1 MTEQKPMMTRRGFL
15 VRASATASAA
25 LTMGYAMMPESAIA
39 ESHAGA
45 MISPNM
51 FFDIHADGRVVI
63 HIAKAEMGQ
72 HVGTAL
78 AQTVVEE
85 LECGWDN
92 VDITYVGFDPRH
104 GLHITGGSWS
114 VNWTFD
120 ALSRAGA
127 AGRIALIEMAAA
139 YLGGAPED
147 YTAKDGVITGNA
159 KQITYGELAALG
171 MKPRAFSEDDMKALK
186 LKGNDARRVVG
197 QSIPALDIPAKV
209 DGTAIYGIDQ
219 SIDGMVYA
227 TPAVPPVRYGAKV
240 TSVDDSAAKAVP
252 GYLEHVVVE
261 DPLGTQTGWVMAIAT
276 GYWAAKKAA
285 EALKIEYDLGPNAGV
300 SLADVHA
307 ENLRLIETEEDTRLI
322 LNDGDVAAGMAEA
335 QSTMTADYTTGVNI
349 HAPLEP
355 MNALVEIK
363 DGTYHIHA
371 GNQFQTL
378 LMGLVG
384 ALGVEPEKIVFR
396 QALLGGGFG
405 RRLDCDYV
413 VMACHTAKAVGKPVK
428 LIYSREADT
437 LMDFTRPTAT
447 VRMVAG
453 LKGDQITAWK
463 NSSASAWASARQAP
477 AFMGPDL
484 SGDKEKTFD
493 GFAINGADHWYTMAN
508 QQALLSLNQVAQNAM
523 PPGHLRAVG
532 PGWQFWAVE
541 SFLDEVA
548 AQIGEDPLAL
558 RLRLLDG
565 AGKNAGSGVTAGGA
579 KRLAAVLKDVADRAG
594 YGTEQ
599 PENTAIGIA
608 CVSSQER
615 PSASWTACAANVT
628 VDPQT
633 GEVTV
638 NKLTLGIDVGLA
650 VNPDGVKA
658 QLEGSALWGLS
669 MALYEDIGFE
679 NGAIQADNFDGI
691 TPLRLFDTPELD
703 AKVIDVGGYPTGC
716 GEPGTTVVAP
726 AIGNAIAKAVGA
738 RVRSLPITADKVK
751 AAMQG

>member
-1 MTEQKPMMTRRGFL
+1 MSEQKNMMTRRGFL
-15 VRASATASAA
+15 VRTSAVSATA
-25 LTMGYAMMPESAIA
+25 LTMGYALMPEAA
-39 ESHAGA
+39 LAAAHAGA

-51 FFDIHADGRVVI
+51 HFDIHADGRVVV

-78 AQTVVEE
+78 AQSVAEE

-92 VDITYVGFDPRH
+92 IDIAYVGFDPRQ

-120 ALSRAGA
+120 AMSRAGA
-127 AGRIALIEMAAA
+127 AGRIALIELAAA
-139 YLGGAPED
+139 ELGGAPAD
-147 YTAKDGVITGNA
+147 YTAKDGVISGGA
-159 KQITYGELAALG
+159 KSITYGELAKLG
-171 MKPRAFSEDDMKALK
+171 AEPRAFTEDEMKAITLK
-186 LKGNDARRVVG
+186 ANGERSIVG
-197 QSIPALDIPAKV
+197 QSVPALDIPAKV
-209 DGTAIYGIDQ
+209 NGTAMYGIDKTVE
-219 SIDGMVYA
+219 GMVYA

-240 TSVDDSAAKAVP
+240 TSVDDSAAKDIP
-252 GYLEHVVVE
+252 GYLEHVVIE
-261 DPLGTQTGWVMAIAT
+261 DPLGTQTGWVMAIGT
-276 GYWAAKKAA
+276 GYWAAKQAA
-285 EALKIEYDLGPNAGV
+285 EALKIDYDLGPNAGV
-300 SLADVHA
+300 SLADIHA
-307 ENLRLIETEEDTRLI
+307 ENLRLIETGEDTRLVV
-322 LNDGDVAAGMAEA
+322 NDGDIDAGMAEA
-335 QSTMTADYTTGVNI
+335 ATTLTADYTTGVNI

-378 LMGLVG
+378 VMGLVG
-384 ALGVEPEKIVFR
+384 ALGVPPEKIVFR

-413 VMACHTAKAVGKPVK
+413 VMACHTAAAVGKPVK
-428 LIYSREADT
+428 MIYSREADT
-437 LMDFTRPTAT
+437 LMDFTRPAAT
-447 VRMVAG
+447 VRMTAG
-453 LKGDQITAWK
+453 VKDTLITGWK

-484 SGDKEKTFD
+484 SGNEEKKYD

-508 QQALLSLNQVAQNAM
+508 QQVLLSQNQIAQNAL

-548 AQIGEDPLAL
+548 AEMGEDPLAL

-565 AGKNAGSGVTAGGA
+565 AGKNAGEGITTGGA
-579 KRLAAVLKDVADRAG
+579 KRLAAVLQDVADRAG
-594 YGTEQ
+594 YGSEQ

-615 PSASWTACAANVT
+615 PSASWTACAANVS
-628 VDPQT
+628 VDPDS
-633 GEVTV
+633 GEVTI

-658 QLEGSALWGLS
+658 QLVGSALWGLS
-669 MALYEDIGFE
+669 IATLEDIDFAD
-679 NGAIQADNFDGI
+679 GAIQASNYDGI
-691 TPLRLFDTPELD
+691 TPTRMWDMPEID
-703 AKVIDVGGYPTGC
+703 AKVMDVGGYPTGC
-716 GEPGTTVVAP
+716 GEPGTTVIAP
-726 AIGNAIAKAVGA
+726 AIANAIAKAVGA

-751 AAMQG
+751 AAMKA

>member
-1 MTEQKPMMTRRGFL
+1 MTEQRNLMTRRGFL
-15 VRASATASAA
+15 VRASALTTGA
-25 LTMGYAMMPESAIA
+25 LTMGYAAMPDPALA
-39 ESHAGA
+39 EAHAGA

-51 FFDIHADGRVVI
+51 FFDVHGDGRVVV

-78 AQTVVEE
+78 AQTVAEE
-85 LECGWDN
+85 LECGWEN
-92 VDITYVGFDPRH
+92 VDISYVGFDPRH

-127 AGRIALIEMAAA
+127 AGRMALIEMAAA
-139 YLGGAPED
+139 ELGGTAED
-147 YTAKDGVITGNA
+147 YTAKGGVISGNGMS
-159 KQITYGELAALG
+159 ITYGDLAKLG
-171 MKPRAFSEDDMKALK
+171 AEPRAFTEDEMKALT
-186 LKGNDARRVVG
+186 LKGNGDRSIVG
-197 QSIPALDIPAKV
+197 QSVRALDIPAKV
-209 DGTAIYGIDQ
+209 NGTAMYGIDQ
-219 SIDGMVYA
+219 SVEGMVYA

-240 TSVDDSAAKAVP
+240 TSVDDSAAKEIP
-252 GYLEHVVVE
+252 GYMEHVVIE

-276 GYWAAKKAA
+276 GYWAAKQAV
-285 EALKIEYDLGPNAGV
+285 EALKIDYDLGGNAAV
-300 SLADVHA
+300 SLADVDA
-307 ENLRLIETEEDTRLI
+307 ENLRLIESGEDTRLVV
-322 LNDGDVAAGMAEA
+322 NDGDIDAGMAEA
-335 QSTMTADYTTGVNI
+335 ETTLTADYTTGVNV

-355 MNALVEIK
+355 MNALVEIV

-413 VMACHTAKAVGKPVK
+413 VMACHTARAVGKPVK
-428 LIYSREADT
+428 MIYSREADT
-437 LMDFTRPTAT
+437 LMDFTRPAAT
-447 VRMVAG
+447 VRMTAG
-453 LKGDQITAWK
+453 LKGNQITGWK

-484 SGDKEKTFD
+484 TGSDEKKYD
-493 GFAINGADHWYTMAN
+493 GFAINGADHWYTMPN
-508 QQALLSLNQVAQNAM
+508 QQALLSMNAMAQNAL
-523 PPGHLRAVG
+523 PPGHLRSVG

-548 AQIGEDPLAL
+548 QQMGEDPLAL
-558 RLRLLDG
+558 RLRLLD
-565 AGKNAGSGVTAGGA
+565 ASGKNAGSGITTGGA
-579 KRLAAVLKDVADRAG
+579 KRLAAVLQDVADRAG
-594 YGTEQ
+594 YGTDQ
-599 PENTAIGIA
+599 PENTAIGLA
-608 CVSSQER
+608 AVSSQER

-628 VDPQT
+628 VDPT
-633 GEVTV
+633 SGAVTV
-638 NKLTLGIDVGLA
+638 NKLTLGTDVGLA

-658 QLEGSALWGLS
+658 QLVGSALWGLS
-669 MALYEDIGFE
+669 IALHEDVGFE
-679 NGAIQADNFDGI
+679 DGAIQASNYDGL
-691 TPLRLFDTPELD
+691 TPLRMWDMPEID

-716 GEPGTTVVAP
+716 GEPGTTAVAP
-726 AIGNAIAKAVGA
+726 AIGNAIARATGA

-751 AAMQG
+751 AAMNG

>member
-1 MTEQKPMMTRRGFL
+1 MTEHRNLMTRRGFL
-15 VRASATASAA
+15 VRASAVTAGA
-25 LTMGYAMMPESAIA
+25 LTMGYAAMPDAANAASD
-39 ESHAGA
+39 AGA
-45 MISPNM
+45 VMSPNM
-51 FFDIHADGRVVI
+51 FFDIHEDGRVVI

-78 AQTVVEE
+78 AQTVAEE

-92 VDITYVGFDPRH
+92 VDISYVGFDPRH

-127 AGRIALIEMAAA
+127 AGRMALIEMAAA
-139 YLGGAPED
+139 ELGGAPED
-147 YTAKDGVITGNA
+147 YTAKDGVISGGG
-159 KQITYGELAALG
+159 KSISYGELAKLG
-171 MKPRAFSEDDMKALK
+171 KETRAFSEDEMKALT
-186 LKGNDARRVVG
+186 LKGNGDRSVVG
-197 QSIPALDIPAKV
+197 QSVQALDIPAKV
-209 DGTAIYGIDQ
+209 NGTAIYGIDQ
-219 SIDGMVYA
+219 TVEGMVYA

-240 TSVDDSAAKAVP
+240 TSVDDSAAREIP
-252 GYLEHVVVE
+252 GYLEHVVIE

-285 EALKIEYDLGPNAGV
+285 EALKIDYDLGGNAGL
-300 SLADVHA
+300 SLADIHA
-307 ENLRLIETEEDTRLI
+307 ENLRLIESGEDTRLI
-322 LNDGDVAAGMAEA
+322 VNDGDIEAGMSGAE
-335 QSTMTADYTTGVNI
+335 TTLIADYTTGVNV

-355 MNALVEIK
+355 MNALVDIK
-363 DGTYHIHA
+363 DGVYHIHA

-437 LMDFTRPTAT
+437 LMDFTRPVAT
-447 VRMVAG
+447 VRMTAG
-453 LKGDQITAWK
+453 LKGAEITGWK

-484 SGDKEKTFD
+484 SGNEDKKFD

-508 QQALLSLNQVAQNAM
+508 QQALLSLNQVAQSAM
-523 PPGHLRAVG
+523 PPGHLRSVG
-532 PGWQFWAVE
+532 PGWQCWAVE

-548 AQIGEDPLAL
+548 AEMGEDPLAL

-565 AGKNAGSGVTAGGA
+565 SGKNAGTGATTGGA
-579 KRLAAVLKDVADRAG
+579 KRLAAVLQDVADRAG

-599 PENTAIGIA
+599 PANTAIGLA
-608 CVSSQER
+608 AVSSQDR

-628 VDPQT
+628 VDPDS
-633 GEVTV
+633 GAVTV

-658 QLEGSALWGLS
+658 QLVGSALWGLS
-669 MALYEDIGFE
+669 MALHEDVGFE
-679 NGAIQADNFDGI
+679 NGAIQASNYDGL
-691 TPLRLFDTPELD
+691 TPLRMFDMPEVD
-703 AKVIDVGGYPTGC
+703 ARVMDVGGYPTGC
-716 GEPGTTVVAP
+716 GEPGTTAVAP
-726 AIGNAIAKAVGA
+726 AIANAIAKASGA
-738 RVRSLPITADKVK
+738 RVRSLPITAAKVK
-751 AAMQG
+751 AAMNG

>member
-1 MTEQKPMMTRRGFL
+1 MTDQKQMMTRRSFL
-15 VRASATASAA
+15 VRTSATATTA
-25 LTMGYAMMPESAIA
+25 LTMGYAVVPDVAGA
-39 ESHAGA
+39 ASHANA
-45 MISPNM
+45 VVSPNM
-51 FFDIHADGRVVI
+51 FFDIHGDGRVVI

-78 AQTVVEE
+78 AQTVAEE
-85 LECGWDN
+85 LECGWEN
-92 VDITYVGFDPRH
+92 VDISYVGFDPRH
-104 GLHITGGSWS
+104 GLHLTGGSWS

-139 YLGGAPED
+139 HLGGEAKD
-147 YTAKDGVITGNA
+147 YTARDGVVSSKTKSITF
-159 KQITYGELAALG
+159 GELATLG
-171 MKPRAFSEDDMKALK
+171 MKPRAFSEDEMAALT
-186 LKGNDARRVVG
+186 LKGTNDRRVVG
-197 QSIPALDIPAKV
+197 QSVKALDIPAKV
-209 DGTAIYGIDQ
+209 NGTAMYGIDQ
-219 SIDGMVYA
+219 SVEGMVYA
-227 TPAVPPVRYGAKV
+227 TPAVPPVRYGARV
-240 TSVDDSAAKAVP
+240 TAVDDSAAKEIP
-252 GYLEHVVVE
+252 GYLDHVVVE
-261 DPLGTQTGWVMAIAT
+261 DPLGTQTGWVMAIGT

-285 EALKIEYDLGPNAGV
+285 EALKIDYDPGPNAGV

-307 ENLRLIETEEDTRLI
+307 ESLRLIESEEDTRLI
-322 LNDGDVAAGMAEA
+322 VNDGEIAAGMAEA
-335 QSTMTADYTTGVNI
+335 ETTLSSTFTTGVNI

-378 LMGLVG
+378 MMGLVG
-384 ALGVEPEKIVFR
+384 ALGIEPEKIVFR

-413 VMACHTAKAVGKPVK
+413 VMACLTAKALGKPVK

-437 LMDFTRPTAT
+437 LMDFTRPAAT
-447 VRMVAG
+447 VRMTAG
-453 LKGDQITAWK
+453 LAGNKITGWK

-484 SGDKEKTFD
+484 TGSEDKKFD
-493 GFAINGADHWYTMAN
+493 GFAINGADHWYTMPN
-508 QQALLSLNQVAQNAM
+508 QQALLSMNGIAQNAL
-523 PPGHLRAVG
+523 PPGHLRSVG

-548 AQIGEDPLAL
+548 DQMGEDPLAL

-565 AGKNAGSGVTAGGA
+565 AGKNAGDGATTGGA
-579 KRLAAVLKDVADRAG
+579 LRLAAVLKDVAERAG
-594 YGTEQ
+594 YGTKQ
-599 PENTAIGIA
+599 PDNTAIGIA

-615 PSASWTACAANVT
+615 QSASWTACAANVT
-628 VDPQT
+628 VDPQS
-633 GEVTV
+633 GKVTV

-669 MALYEDIGFE
+669 MALHENVGFE
-679 NGAIQADNFDGI
+679 NGAIQTANFDGM
-691 TPLRLFDTPELD
+691 TPLRVGDTPDID
-703 AKVIDVGGYPTGC
+703 AKVTDVGGYPTGC

-726 AIGNAIAKAVGA
+726 AVANAIAKAVGA
-738 RVRSLPITADKVK
+738 RVRSLPITAEKVK
-751 AAMQG
+751 AAMSG

>member
-1 MTEQKPMMTRRGFL
+1 MTEHKNLMTRRGFL
-15 VRASATASAA
+15 VRSSAASAA
-25 LTMGYAMMPESAIA
+25 VLTMGYASLPDAANAAGHS
-39 ESHAGA
+39 GA

-51 FFDIHADGRVVI
+51 HFDIHGDGRVVV

-78 AQTVVEE
+78 AQTVAEE
-85 LECGWDN
+85 LECGWEN
-92 VDITYVGFDPRH
+92 VDISYVGFDPRQ
-104 GLHITGGSWS
+104 GLHVTGGSWS

-139 YLGGAPED
+139 KLGGVAED
-147 YTAKDGVITGNA
+147 YTAKDGVISGGG
-159 KQITYGELAALG
+159 KSITYGELAASGAEPRVFGEEDLKAITL
-171 MKPRAFSEDDMKALK
+171 KPAGDR
-186 LKGNDARRVVG
+186 GIVG
-197 QSIPALDIPAKV
+197 QSVAALDIPEKV
-209 DGTAIYGIDQ
+209 NGTGQYGIDK
-219 SIDGMVYA
+219 SVDGMVYA

-240 TSVDDSAAKAVP
+240 TSVDDSAARNIP

-276 GYWAAKKAA
+276 GYWAAKQAA
-285 EALKIEYDLGPNAGV
+285 EALKIDYDLGPNAGV
-300 SLADVHA
+300 SLDDVHA
-307 ENLRLIETEEDTRLI
+307 ESRRLIETESDTRLVV
-322 LNDGDVAAGMAEA
+322 NDGDLEAGMAAAE
-335 QSTMTADYTTGVNI
+335 TTLTAEYQTGVNI

-363 DGTYHIHA
+363 DDVYHIHA

-384 ALGVEPEKIVFR
+384 ALGVAPEKIVFR

-413 VMACHTAKAVGKPVK
+413 VMACHTARAVGKPVK
-428 LIYSREADT
+428 MIYSREADT
-437 LMDFTRPTAT
+437 LMDFTRPAAT
-447 VRMVAG
+447 VQLTAG
-453 LKGDQITAWK
+453 LKGSEITAWK

-477 AFMGPDL
+477 AFLAPDL
-484 SGDKEKTFD
+484 SGDEDKKFD
-493 GFAINGADHWYTMAN
+493 GFAINGADHWYTMPN
-508 QQALLSLNQVAQNAM
+508 QRALLSMNQVAQGAL

-548 AQIGEDPLAL
+548 DQMGEDPLAL

-565 AGKNAGSGVTAGGA
+565 AGKNAGSGVTTGGA
-579 KRLAAVLKDVADRAG
+579 KRLAAVLADVAERAG
-594 YGTEQ
+594 YGSEQ
-599 PENTAIGIA
+599 PANSAIGLA
-608 CVSSQER
+608 AVSSQER
-615 PSASWTACAANVT
+615 PSASWTACAAHVT
-628 VDPQT
+628 VDPDT
-633 GEVTV
+633 GAVKV
-638 NKLTLGIDVGLA
+638 NKLTLGIDVGMA

-658 QLEGSALWGLS
+658 QLVGSALWGLS
-669 MALYEDIGFE
+669 IAMHEDVGFE
-679 NGAIQADNFDGI
+679 NGAIQADNYDGM
-691 TPLRLFDTPELD
+691 TPLRMYDVPEID

-726 AIGNAIAKAVGA
+726 AIGNAIARAVGA

-751 AAMQG
+751 AAIKA